1 MKMKLH
7 IINKKAY
14 KANMNKLMNITNKSI
29 KLRNKYN
36 RQKSQ
41 QLKMKKQLN
50 ILLKKDLT
58 YKLNFVTAL

>member
-41 QLKMKKQLN
+41 
-50 ILLKKDLT
+50 
-58 YKLNFVTAL
+58 